1 MIELAG
7 RIVVS
12 LRVPLQRRGGETPAQ
27 EQRIA
32 PGRFRQIG
40 ECLRPPEALGHFR
53 IAEGL
58 LRSYQQGGRSRG
70 GRGHEAGHG
79 GPGSRAIVA
88 DRRPHEQPRCDR
100 IVGITAQKPFRVAAQ
115 RGSILPGWARDAEGA
130 EGTIAL
136 QALPGQL
143 RGRRV
148 FHVGRRPVASEQGD
162 AEPRAFQATPA
173 HQHVVRTFRERDG
186 NGLRSRDV
194 ARVGR
199 ARDHHGP
206 VDAQF
211 QRPGSLD
218 QGEVVS
224 SPRSDGAGG
233 RVVDVAFAG
242 LQLESGIA
250 VGKFEGALESRAGW
264 TAIRGARP
272 VRPVERERPA

>member
-1 MIELAG
+1 
-7 RIVVS
+7 
-12 LRVPLQRRGGETPAQ
+12 TPA
-27 EQRIA
+27 
-32 PGRFRQIG
+32 
-40 ECLRPPEALGHFR
+40 
-53 IAEGL
+53 
-58 LRSYQQGGRSRG
+58 Y
-70 GRGHEAGHG
+70 
-79 GPGSRAIVA
+79 
-88 DRRPHEQPRCDR
+88 
-100 IVGITAQKPFRVAAQ
+100 
-115 RGSILPGWARDAEGA
+115 
-130 EGTIAL
+130 
-136 QALPGQL
+136 
-143 RGRRV
+143 
-148 FHVGRRPVASEQGD
+148 
-162 AEPRAFQATPA
+162 
-173 HQHVVRTFRERDG
+173 QHVVRTFRERDG